1 MGRCAA
7 GGAGDAGCDAGND
20 DASDDGGGDD
30 GADGGAD
37 GGVERGSVARLVFA
51 ARTGGTGRAA
61 TSGGDRSCVTR
72 ARNA

>member
-7 GGAGDAGCDAGND
+7 GGAGDAGCDAGNN
-20 DASDDGGGDD
+20 DASDAGGDGGGDD
-30 GADGGAD
+30 GAD

-51 ARTGGTGRAA
+51 ARAGTGRAA
-61 TSGGDRSCVTR
+61 TSGGDRSCFTR